1 MSHKLR
7 QYSCVTILNA
17 SRRRPLSENNALRK
31 FLSKRF
37 MTDLSESDIVCN
49 KCKQLFYYSMKQ
61 ESQAPGLHPK
71 VDKENIAPP

>member
-1 MSHKLR
+1 
-7 QYSCVTILNA
+7 
-17 SRRRPLSENNALRK
+17 
-31 FLSKRF
+31 